1 MSKALETI
9 RARCALLGI
18 VLVVTDD
25 DQGKPLYVA
34 TRWAMTKAFSSL
46 DQVGQWLDQ
55 IGEGVSS

>member
-1 MSKALETI
+1 MSKSLETI

-25 DQGKPLYVA
+25 DHGKPLYVA

-55 IGEGVSS
+55 IGGGVSS

>member
-1 MSKALETI
+1 MTKALDTL

-18 VLVVTDD
+18 VLAITENDH
-25 DQGKPLYVA
+25 GRPLYVA